1 MRIFPEHFNQFDGDI
16 FLEHKLPSGGS
27 ICALSDP
34 RSPDGCYVM
43 AFFDGYDDDPR
54 GEIELAHTA
63 SSPFRKV
70 GRRGWRLPLRTGI
83 THPFSARDRRAVEL
97 AMSEVA
103 KLAQIYEPFRS
114 KERFALWLEQE
125 QGVRLNHQQRKN

>member
-1 MRIFPEHFNQFDGDI
+1 MRIFPEHFNQFDGRI

-34 RSPDGCYVM
+34 LATDGCYVM
-43 AFFDGYDDDPR
+43 AFFDVYADPR

-63 SSPFRKV
+63 GSPFRKV

-83 THPFSARDRRAVEL
+83 TRPFSARDRRAVEL

-114 KERFALWLEQE
+114 KERFALWEQE